1 MVNKDL
7 KEFLKFLK
15 KENIINEYEN
25 LFDKIFDFSEL
36 LKLSKEDISTIVSN
50 KELSAVRLYEKINK
64 VKLDDT
70 LIDKFIE
77 SNDGIKKYVIRVLIS
92 DIEFKEDIINS
103 FMHGNNE
110 DSVRYSYSLT
120 TKEKFKNDENLRDY
134 VRIISK
140 CNKEVAYQIREFIEN
155 EKENNKEI
163 SIEFLHLISTIEN
176 PEISDYLFRL
186 YDLKGFNSINEYMVL
201 SLSNDSENAKNAF
214 IAITDDK
221 LKTRDDII
229 FVALSL
235 ATADTPE
242 LSRKGLLEAYKNYDK
257 DDLIEKVTKVLN
269 GIVDGNGTLSLKD
282 VLKNGNMDEILFSL
296 STLDNYSLINENTKV
311 KVKS

>member
-36 LKLSKEDISTIVSN
+36 LKLSKEDISTIVFN
-50 KELSAVRLYEKINK
+50 KELSAVRLYEIINK

-77 SNDGIKKYVIRVLIS
+77 SDDSIKKYVIRVLVS
-92 DIEFKEDIINS
+92 DIEYKEDIIDS
-103 FMHGNNE
+103 FMNGNNE

-120 TKEKFKNDENLRDY
+120 TKEMFKNDENLRDY

-140 CNKEVAYQIREFIEN
+140 CNKEVAYQIREFVEN

-163 SIEFLHLISTIEN
+163 PIEFLHLISTIEN

-186 YDLKGFNSINEYMVL
+186 YDLKGFNNINEYMVL

-214 IAITDDK
+214 IVITDDK
-221 LKTRDDII
+221 LKTRDDMI

-242 LSRKGLLEAYKNYDK
+242 LSRKGLLEAYKYYDK
-257 DDLIEKVTKVLN
+257 DDLIEKVTRVLD
-269 GIVDGNGTLSLKD
+269 GTVDGNDTLSLKD
-282 VLKNGNMDEILFSL
+282 VLKDGNIDEILFSL
-296 STLDNYSLINENTKV
+296 STIDNYSLINGNTKV
-311 KVKS
+311 KVKA